1 MNKDTPLENLTKE
14 LEKANQRIRELESTI
29 ASLTTAANRQSE
41 PVTPNGSTPSTDT
54 SSKRREVELVDAS
67 TLFQS
72 VLDTIPARIFWK
84 DRNLVYLG
92 CNRVFAQDA
101 GFNGPEDIIGKTDYE
116 MGWREQAELYR
127 GDDRAVIDSGTS
139 KIGYEEPQTTPDGSK
154 IWLETSKI
162 PLRNVEGEIIGV
174 LATYADIT
182 PRKRIQEEREQLL
195 AKLETT
201 VNDLQI
207 ATRIANE
214 NARLKSEFLATM
226 SHELRTPM
234 NAIEGFTS
242 IMLSG
247 MGGVQYNEKT
257 ARYVNRVNA
266 NSKRL
271 LALINDFLDLSR
283 IESGRLELASM
294 PFSPRQAAEHWQE
307 AIEVLAQNK
316 HLEFEVTV
324 DPSVPET
331 VYGDE
336 EAVSKVALN
345 LLGNAI
351 KFTESGSVSLKLESD
366 DQNWSVVVSDTGIGI
381 PPHAREFIFEEF
393 RQVDQSSKR
402 KYGGTGLGL
411 SIAQRFVRTMGGTIT
426 VKSEVGQGSVFTV
439 TIPQKQ
445 EAEKLV
451 EVKL

>member
-1 MNKDTPLENLTKE
+1 MNQDSTLENLAEE
-14 LEKANQRIRELESTI
+14 LDHAKQRIRELE
-29 ASLTTAANRQSE
+29 ASLATLAPNSKPEQVATGTA
-41 PVTPNGSTPSTDT
+41 
-54 SSKRREVELVDAS
+54 SSQKSVVELVDS
-67 TLFQS
+67 TKLFQS

-84 DRNLVYLG
+84 DRDLVYLG
-92 CNRVFAQDA
+92 CNRVFAEDA
-101 GFNGPEDIIGKTDYE
+101 GFTSPEDVIGKTDYE
-116 MGWREQAELYR
+116 MGWQDQAEAYR
-127 GDDRAVIDSGTS
+127 SDDKAVIDSGIS
-139 KIGYEEPQTTPDGSK
+139 KIGYEEPQTTPEGDTM
-154 IWLETSKI
+154 WLETSKI
-162 PLRNVEGEIIGV
+162 PLVNTDGETVGV

-182 PRKRIQEEREQLL
+182 PRKRVEAEREELL
-195 AKLETT
+195 VKLEKT
-201 VNDLQI
+201 VSDLQI

-247 MGGVQYNEKT
+247 MGGVEYNAKT
-257 ARYVNRVNA
+257 SRYIERVNA

-283 IESGRLELASM
+283 IKSGRLELAEM
-294 PFSPRQAAEHWQE
+294 PFSPRQLAENWQE
-307 AIEVLAQNK
+307 EIGVLAQNK
-316 HLEFEVTV
+316 NLQLEVEI
-324 DPSVPET
+324 DPEVPET
-331 VYGDE
+331 VNGDE

-366 DQNWSVVVSDTGIGI
+366 DENWRIVVSDTGIGI
-381 PPHAREFIFEEF
+381 PLHAREFIFEEF

-402 KYGGTGLGL
+402 LYGGTGLGL
-411 SIAQRFVRTMGGTIT
+411 AISQRFVRSMGGTIT

-439 TIPQKQ
+439 SLPQKQ
-445 EAEKLV
+445 ESPSPKVVQA
-451 EVKL
+451 

>member
-1 MNKDTPLENLTKE
+1 MNKDSTVENLAEE
-14 LEKANQRIRELESTI
+14 LEKAKQRIRELENTL
-29 ASLTTAANRQSE
+29 ASLTANSNHGHQPAASDSV
-41 PVTPNGSTPSTDT
+41 PPAAPPPS
-54 SSKRREVELVDAS
+54 KQPEVELVDAS
-67 TLFQS
+67 QLFQS

-84 DRNLVYLG
+84 DHNLVYLG
-92 CNRVFAQDA
+92 CNRVFAKDA
-101 GFNGPEDIIGKTDYE
+101 GFESPEDIIGKTDFE

-127 GDDRAVIDSGTS
+127 SDDQAVIDSGIS
-139 KIGYEEPQTTPDGSK
+139 KIGYEEPQTTPDGSRM
-154 IWLETSKI
+154 WLETSKI
-162 PLRNVEGEIIGV
+162 PMVNTEGITIGV

-182 PRKRIQEEREQLL
+182 PRKRIEEEREQLL

-201 VNDLQI
+201 IAELQI

-247 MGGVQYNEKT
+247 MGGVQYNDKAAHQIE
-257 ARYVNRVNA
+257 RVNA

-283 IESGRLELASM
+283 IESGRLELADM
-294 PFSPRQAAEHWQE
+294 PFSPRQAALHWQE
-307 AIEVLAQNK
+307 EIGVLAQKKN
-316 HLEFEVTV
+316 LQFEVSV
-324 DPSVPET
+324 DPEVPEN

-351 KFTESGSVSLKLESD
+351 KFTEKGSVSLKLESD
-366 DQNWSVVVSDTGIGI
+366 NNTWRIVVGDTGIGI
-381 PPHAREFIFEEF
+381 PLHAREFIFEEF
-393 RQVDQSSKR
+393 RQVDQTSKR
-402 KYGGTGLGL
+402 LYGGTGLGL
-411 SIAQRFVRTMGGTIT
+411 AIAQRFVRSMGGTIT

-439 TIPQKQ
+439 TLPLKQ
-445 EAEKLV
+445 EV
-451 EVKL
+451 ESLTEVTP

>member
-1 MNKDTPLENLTKE
+1 MNQDATVENLAEE
-14 LEKANQRIRELESTI
+14 LDKAKQRIRDLE
-29 ASLTTAANRQSE
+29 ASLAAQAPNSKPDQ
-41 PVTPNGSTPSTDT
+41 VATGDTPQKSV
-54 SSKRREVELVDAS
+54 VELVDSAK
-67 TLFQS
+67 LFQS

-84 DRNLVYLG
+84 DRDLVYLG
-92 CNRVFAQDA
+92 CNRVFAEDA
-101 GFNGPEDIIGKTDYE
+101 GFTSPEDVIGKTDYE
-116 MGWREQAELYR
+116 MGWQDQAEAYR
-127 GDDRAVIDSGTS
+127 SDDQAVIDSGIP
-139 KIGYEEPQTTPDGSK
+139 KIGYEEPQTTPEGDTM
-154 IWLETSKI
+154 WLETSKI
-162 PLRNVEGEIIGV
+162 PLVNTDGETVGV

-182 PRKRIQEEREQLL
+182 PRKRVEAEREELL

-201 VNDLQI
+201 VSDLQI

-247 MGGVQYNEKT
+247 MGGVEYNAKT
-257 ARYVNRVNA
+257 SRYIERVNA

-283 IESGRLELASM
+283 IESGRLELAEM
-294 PFSPRQAAEHWQE
+294 PFSPRRLAESWQE
-307 AIEVLAQNK
+307 EIGVLAQNK
-316 HLEFEVTV
+316 NLQLEVEIA
-324 DPSVPET
+324 PEVPET

-366 DQNWSVVVSDTGIGI
+366 DENWRIVVSDTGIGI
-381 PPHAREFIFEEF
+381 PFHAREFIFEEF

-402 KYGGTGLGL
+402 IYGGTGLGL
-411 SIAQRFVRTMGGTIT
+411 AISQRFVRSMGGTIT
-426 VKSEVGQGSVFTV
+426 VQSEVGQGSVFTV
-439 TIPQKQ
+439 TLPQKQ
-445 EAEKLV
+445 ESATPKV
-451 EVKL
+451 VQA

>member
-1 MNKDTPLENLTKE
+1 MNQDATVENLAEE
-14 LEKANQRIRELESTI
+14 LDKAKQRIRDLE
-29 ASLTTAANRQSE
+29 ASLAAQAPNSKPDQ
-41 PVTPNGSTPSTDT
+41 VATGDTPQKSV
-54 SSKRREVELVDAS
+54 VELVDSAK
-67 TLFQS
+67 LFQS

-84 DRNLVYLG
+84 DRDLVYLG
-92 CNRVFAQDA
+92 CNRVFAEDA
-101 GFNGPEDIIGKTDYE
+101 GFTSPEDVIGKTDYE
-116 MGWREQAELYR
+116 MGWQDQAEAYR
-127 GDDRAVIDSGTS
+127 SDDQAVIDSGIP
-139 KIGYEEPQTTPDGSK
+139 KIGYEEPQTTPEGDTM
-154 IWLETSKI
+154 WLETSKI
-162 PLRNVEGEIIGV
+162 PLVNTDGETVGV

-182 PRKRIQEEREQLL
+182 PRKRVEAEREDLLVQLE
-195 AKLETT
+195 KT
-201 VNDLQI
+201 VADLQI

-247 MGGVQYNEKT
+247 MGGVEYNAKT
-257 ARYVNRVNA
+257 SRYIERVNA

-283 IESGRLELASM
+283 IESGRLELAEM
-294 PFSPRQAAEHWQE
+294 PFSPRRLAESWQE
-307 AIEVLAQNK
+307 EIGVLAQNK
-316 HLEFEVTV
+316 NLQLEVEIA
-324 DPSVPET
+324 PEVPET

-366 DQNWSVVVSDTGIGI
+366 DENWRIVVSDTGIGI
-381 PPHAREFIFEEF
+381 PFHAREFIFEEF

-402 KYGGTGLGL
+402 IYGGTGLGL
-411 SIAQRFVRTMGGTIT
+411 AISQRFVRSMGGTIT
-426 VKSEVGQGSVFTV
+426 VQSEVGQGSVFTV
-439 TIPQKQ
+439 TLPQKQ
-445 EAEKLV
+445 ESATPKV
-451 EVKL
+451 VQA